1 MTDVMQALQPDAH
14 QASHTAILLTIAAD
28 KGGIGKTTTA
38 FELAAA
44 LDGLAVDLDW
54 SHGGLTRMWG
64 FNPLGHRGARLLDAL
79 ETGRAP
85 KPVKAARRP
94 ALVPSHPDLG
104 ATSLSAATV
113 ADSLEAWAQ
122 EWGSEYRYAV
132 VDTHPG
138 ANELTDG
145 AMQAATLVLV
155 PVVLATRELDALE
168 GMLGDYTDYPL
179 LLVPTKVPRQPPRR
193 LYERL
198 AAAARD
204 AKVPV
209 APPISLYPGIP
220 RRVRRAAMTLEPT
233 PGAWVEAAAG
243 EFRKLA
249 ATVEAICG

>member
-1 MTDVMQALQPDAH
+1 MPAVQP
-14 QASHTAILLTIAAD
+14 ASPTASATAILLAVAAD

-44 LDGLAVDLDW
+44 MDALAVDFDW

-64 FNPLGHRGARLLDAL
+64 YDPLAHRGARLLDAL
-79 ETGRAP
+79 ESGRVP
-85 KPVKAARRP
+85 RPLRAARRP

-104 ATSLSAATV
+104 ATSLSAAVV
-113 ADSLEAWAQ
+113 ADSLEAWAV
-122 EWGSEYRYAV
+122 EWGREFRYAV

-145 AMQAATLVLV
+145 AMQAARLVLV
-155 PVVLATRELDALE
+155 PVVLATREMDALE
-168 GMLGDYTDYPL
+168 GMLGDYTDYNL

-204 AKVPV
+204 ASVPV
-209 APPISLYPGIP
+209 APPISHYPGIP
-220 RRVRRAAMTLEPT
+220 RRVRRAAMTLEPS
-233 PGAWVEAAAG
+233 PGAWVEAAAA
-243 EFRKLA
+243 EYRKLA